1 MKIDAEKELVNI
13 DAKKICKSVEEIIKL
28 QLNMLVPYVKST
40 SIKYTLNLVIF
51 INPFWNK

>member
-1 MKIDAEKELVNI
+1 MKIDTEKELVNI

-28 QLNMLVPYVKST
+28 QLNMLVPYVKRT